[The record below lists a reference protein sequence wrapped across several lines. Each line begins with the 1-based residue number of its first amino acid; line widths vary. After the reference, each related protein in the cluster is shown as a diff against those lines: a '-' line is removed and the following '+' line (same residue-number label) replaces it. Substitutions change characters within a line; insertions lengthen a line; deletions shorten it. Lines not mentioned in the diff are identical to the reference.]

1 MTQKGKH
8 SVVWLTTTALMM
20 GMTVVMCAF
29 SIPVPGG
36 HLYLCDAVIVTAAIL
51 LDPVAAFLVGGVG
64 TFLGDLLFYPAPMF
78 VSLVSH
84 GLQAVI
90 LSVFAHYVWKKH
102 PMLSSG
108 IGALLGGAV
117 MVLGYTLGRIYV
129 YAAPE
134 LTREAA
140 VAVSLT
146 KLPFEILQAVVGSAI
161 GLLLCGKGGLR
172 TLFAKMQRRMQ
183 TE

>member
-1 MTQKGKH
+1 MTHKSKR
-8 SVVWLTTTALMM
+8 SVVWLTTTALFM
-20 GMTVVMCAF
+20 GMTIVMCAF

-51 LDPVAAFLVGGVG
+51 FDPFAAFLVGGVG
-64 TFLGDLLFYPAPMF
+64 TFLGDLIFYPAPMF

-90 LSVFAHYVWKKH
+90 ISVFAHYALKKH
-102 PMLSSG
+102 PLFSAG
-108 IGALLGGAV
+108 IGTLLGGAL
-117 MVLGYTLGRIYV
+117 MVLGYTLGRIYI
-129 YAAPE
+129 YAAPD

-140 VAVSLT
+140 IAVSIT
-146 KLPFEILQAVVGSAI
+146 KLPFEILQAAVGSAI

-172 TLFAKMQRRMQ
+172 GLYGKMQTRMRV
-183 TE
+183 

>member
-1 MTQKGKH
+1 MTNKGKD
-8 SVVWLTTTALMM
+8 SVVRLTTTALFMA
-20 GMTVVMCAF
+20 MTVVMCSF

-36 HLYLCDAVIVTAAIL
+36 HLYLCDAVIITAAIL

-64 TFLGDLLFYPAPMF
+64 TFLGDLLFYPPPMF
-78 VSLVSH
+78 VSLASH

-90 LSVFAHYVWKKH
+90 VCVFAHYVLKKH
-102 PMLSSG
+102 SMFSAG
-108 IGALLGGAV
+108 IGALVGGCV
-117 MVLGYTLGRIYV
+117 MVLGYTLGRIFV

-140 VAVSLT
+140 IAVSLT
-146 KLPFEILQAVVGSAI
+146 KLPFEILQAAVGSVI

-172 TLFAKMQRRMQ
+172 RLYGKIQTRMRAG
-183 TE
+183 